1 MAISGQTQYEGY
13 KTEANAKATRVGI
26 KVKAKA
32 SKVEASIGSMRPL
45 HNRGRSLY
53 DVDGPLVGQWRRPM
67 KQRRLRQ
74 GKSEM
79 PLVVHAGTRIFMRYA
94 LAVKGQ
100 KYKVATQSIVS
111 YKRGALP
118 HVKGEVG
125 EYIYETLTVLGS
137 TIVPTFA

>member
-32 SKVEASIGSMRPL
+32 SKVEASTGSVRPL

-53 DVDGPLVGQWRRPM
+53 DVDGLLVGQWLRPM

-74 GKSEM
+74 RKPEM
-79 PLVVHAGTRIFMRYA
+79 PLIVYACIGIFVRICLNCQGVEM
-94 LAVKGQ
+94 
-100 KYKVATQSIVS
+100 
-111 YKRGALP
+111 
-118 HVKGEVG
+118 
-125 EYIYETLTVLGS
+125 
-137 TIVPTFA
+137 